1 MNVKEIEDHKF
12 DDLKLKLE
20 AEIENLDKY
29 VKPAELSIEEL
40 ELKEKLEDEDKKP
53 IPLSEEEKKKLK
65 DFKDEIE
72 LLEKEIKERQDKID
86 LIDKEVKL
94 RVEIREMIDNALK
107 DLDFEE
113 EEVQKNFDIDKNKE
127 EVEYKVPLINQFL
140 HNFKFFDEIEIK
152 EEDEEGVEVVKEVKH
167 FPWDKE
173 AVLKDLKLKL
183 DLDKANL
190 LVRNVKDY
198 KHNKKKGELEN
209 KLKVLMMNNVYYRE
223 AFGWRFEIIKGEK
236 HNISEHEEILQWDKD
251 DLILFEEKI
260 LKLELAK
267 KHVDEKEKKEK
278 PLKERK
284 LEYKKIDDLLFEA
297 LVEKHEEGRPEKMEE
312 YLKLRKEIKDKHPL
326 ED

>member
-20 AEIENLDKY
+20 AEIENLQKY

-40 ELKEKLEDEDKKP
+40 EKVEPVD
-53 IPLSEEEKKKLK
+53 EKKIK

-72 LLEKEIKERQDKID
+72 LLEKEIKERKDKID

-94 RVEIREMIDNALK
+94 RVEIREMIENALK

-113 EEVQKNFDIDKNKE
+113 EEAHKKFDIESKE

-140 HNFKFFDEIEIK
+140 HNFKFFDKIEIK
-152 EEDEEGVEVVKEVKH
+152 EENEEGVEVVKEVKH
-167 FPWDKE
+167 FLWDKE

-190 LVRNVKDY
+190 LVLKVKNY
-198 KHNKKKGELEN
+198 KHNKKKGELET
-209 KLKVLMMNNVYYRE
+209 KLKQLVQNNVYFLE
-223 AFGWRFEIIKGEK
+223 AFGEEIKIIKGERHAVHHSDRIAK
-236 HNISEHEEILQWDKD
+236 WDKD
-251 DLILFEEKI
+251 DLIFFEEKI
-260 LKLELAK
+260 VKLEEAK
-267 KHVDEKEKKEK
+267 VKLDKKEKKEK
-278 PLKERK
+278 PINDRK
-284 LEYKKIDDLLFEA
+284 LEYKRIDDFLLEA
-297 LVEKHEEGRPEKMEE
+297 LVEKLEEGRPEKMIK
-312 YLKLRKEIKDKHPL
+312 YLELRKEIKDKHPL